1 MRSNHRPS
9 PGSRRE
15 ALGRLRALT
24 TGVAVTGI
32 AATAGF
38 GFVAAVGNSGTSSQ
52 TLASSDQG
60 NGAGSGGGSG
70 GVQQVPIQQPAANPQ
85 SGNGL
90 FGSGLFGS
98 GQTQTRGSGRNH
110 ATTGGS

>member
-15 ALGRLRALT
+15 ALDRLRALT

-60 NGAGSGGGSG
+60 NGGSP
-70 GVQQVPIQQPAANPQ
+70 GVQQVPIQQPVANPQ
-85 SGNGL
+85 TGNG
-90 FGSGLFGS
+90 FFGS

-110 ATTGGS
+110 VTSGGS